1 MTEGYWIDMD
11 YTYIDRN
18 VEQIRERIEKA
29 KSACG
34 RDGED
39 VLMVAAVKYAT
50 PEEID
55 RLREIGVRDVG
66 ENRVQQMLEHYEAIN
81 TEGMNFHFIGT
92 LQTNKVKY
100 IADKVCMIHSVDS
113 EKLAREIDKQA
124 KKCGRVIDVL
134 IEINCG
140 EEESKSGVLPKD
152 AEELCLSIQKYD
164 GIRLRGFMTM
174 APRCDKKEDYLKF
187 FQQTY
192 AQVLDIW
199 TKKLHNISRPVIS
212 MGMSESFEEAIA
224 SGADIVR
231 IGRSL
236 FVK

>member
-1 MTEGYWIDMD
+1 MD
-11 YTYIDRN
+11 YSYIDKN
-18 VEQIRERIEKA
+18 VSGISARIDAAKA
-29 KSACG
+29 GCG
-34 RDGED
+34 RSDDD
-39 VLMVAAVKYAT
+39 VLMLAAVKYAS

-55 RLREIGVRDVG
+55 HLISLGVRDIG
-66 ENRVQQMLEHYEAIN
+66 ENRVQQLLEHYEAIDHEN
-81 TEGMNFHFIGT
+81 VNIHFIGT

-113 EKLAREIDKQA
+113 EKLAKEIDKQA

-134 IEINCG
+134 VEINCG
-140 EEESKSGVLPKD
+140 EEENKSGVLPRD
-152 AEELCLSIQKYD
+152 AEELCIALGKYD
-164 GIRLRGFMTM
+164 SIRLRGFMTM

-187 FQQTY
+187 FKQTY

-199 TKKLHNISRPVIS
+199 TKKLHNINKPVIS